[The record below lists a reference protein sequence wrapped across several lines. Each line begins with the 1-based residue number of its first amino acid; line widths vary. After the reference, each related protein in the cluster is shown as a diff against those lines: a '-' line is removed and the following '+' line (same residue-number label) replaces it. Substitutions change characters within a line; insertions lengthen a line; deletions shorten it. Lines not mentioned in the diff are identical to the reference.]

1 MIAYLM
7 QRLFITIL
15 RRRSVITV
23 KAEKNRQ
30 HYVPKFYL
38 RNFSYSEKA
47 INAFNITN
55 TKFILNASIRN
66 MCQKNNFYGSDNRLE
81 NFLGDDIEGKASAI
95 IQEILKTKSLPHNEE
110 DYMHLLMFIMVT
122 EARNLKMNDSLD
134 KMADFFAKSLI
145 ENNPDF
151 KDINPNDFTISLK
164 NGVVQSIKTA
174 IEATPVIADLEPILI
189 IKKSSVSRGFIASD
203 NPVIRYNPLYLNK
216 NYPGGFGYAT
226 KGLMVF
232 LPLSHEVCLL
242 LYDKEIYD
250 IPSFSNER
258 LVLNRAKDIDY
269 INDLIYLNS
278 YNNVFIHQ
286 SVKESYLLDIY
297 YRNLKFPKIRELER
311 EVAKYQSKQSE
322 GFLLHFSQ
330 NRVTRKLKFDWFNY
344 TNHAERLVMPKHMGG
359 LLRHVRTRRLT

>member
-1 MIAYLM
+1 M
-7 QRLFITIL
+7 
-15 RRRSVITV
+15 

-38 RNFSYSEKA
+38 RNFSGSEKA

-66 MCQKNNFYGSDNRLE
+66 MCQKNNFYGSDNRVE
-81 NFLGDDIEGKASAI
+81 DFLGDDIEGRASAI
-95 IQEILKTKSLPHNEE
+95 IQEILKTKSIPQNVE
-110 DYMHLLMFIMVT
+110 DYMHLLMFIMVM
-122 EARNLKMNDSLD
+122 EARNIKMSDSLD
-134 KMADFFAKSLI
+134 KMVDFIAKSLL
-145 ENNPDF
+145 ESNLDF
-151 KDINPNDFTISLK
+151 KDINPNDFTVSLN
-164 NGVVQSIKTA
+164 NGVVKSIKAA
-174 IEATPVIADLEPILI
+174 IEMTPVIADLEPVLI
-189 IKKSSVSRGFIASD
+189 IKKSSISRSFIASD

-216 NYPGGFGYAT
+216 NYPSGFGYAT

-242 LYDKEIYD
+242 LYDKEIYN
-250 IPSFSNER
+250 IPLSSNNR

-297 YRNLKFPKIRELER
+297 YRNRKFPKIRELER
-311 EVAKYQSKQSE
+311 EVAKFQSKQSE
-322 GFLLHFSQ
+322 NYLLHFSQ

-344 TNHAERLVMPKHMGG
+344 TNHAEGLDMPKHMGG
-359 LLRHVRTRRLT
+359 LLRMQSEFIRKIAVKEKEYYRGQ